1 MTITVDLGGKVSFI
15 YDDALAGLLSEGR
28 SDVRRASHVEPWPG
42 GGWLADMAPVGGPKL
57 GPFALRRDALDAEF
71 AWIQENVLC
80 G

>member
-15 YDDALAGLLSEGR
+15 YDDALVGLLNEG
-28 SDVRRASHVEPWPG
+28 SASVSRASHVEPWPG

-57 GPFALRRDALDAEF
+57 GPYALRGEALAAEA